1 GRFLRSRFRALRAL
15 PSFPTLSDSFV
26 SDFLGAFQVFA
37 FAFPFPAAPTL
48 SVLFRL
54 PDHFVLR
61 RTEIRAQQSEVQDQ
75 DQQVEE
81 EPARPDTF
89 T

>member
-1 GRFLRSRFRALRAL
+1 RFRLYQTVSR
-15 PSFPTLSDSFV
+15 
-26 SDFLGAFQVFA
+26 SDFLGAFQVSA

-54 PDHFVLR
+54 PDHFALR
-61 RTEIRAQQSEVQDQ
+61 RTGNTGTAERGVADQ
-75 DQQVEE
+75 DQQLEK

>member
-1 GRFLRSRFRALRAL
+1 AL

-26 SDFLGAFQVFA
+26 SDFLGAFQVSA

-61 RTEIRAQQSEVQDQ
+61 HTEIPAQQSEAQDQ